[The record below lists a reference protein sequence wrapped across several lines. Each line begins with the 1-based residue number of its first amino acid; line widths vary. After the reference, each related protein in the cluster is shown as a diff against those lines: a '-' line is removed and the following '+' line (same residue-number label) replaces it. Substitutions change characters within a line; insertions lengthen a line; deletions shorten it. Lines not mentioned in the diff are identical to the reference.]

1 MKTGEAQVYE
11 TDLLTVKYFSS
22 QSTNGFQKTKEC
34 KLRLLAKQTSDKT
47 VNKNELFCQERNV
60 EIKVSHSNCHIP
72 EGHMW
77 EHGKCT
83 LVLQSSVSPQELHFY
98 KDSNEKLSLK

>member
-11 TDLLTVKYFSS
+11 MDRLTVKHFSS

-47 VNKNELFCQERNV
+47 VNKNELFA
-60 EIKVSHSNCHIP
+60 KK
-72 EGHMW
+72 GTW
-77 EHGKCT
+77 K
-83 LVLQSSVSPQELHFY
+83 
-98 KDSNEKLSLK
+98 